1 MDKVNKEIIN
11 VLSEDSR
18 TPFLKIAKSLNVS
31 EGMIRQRVKK
41 LIESKEIKKFTIL
54 KEQSLGAIVGLKTNP
69 KLNLNYLEKKLSKL
83 GFERVFHVSGKF
95 DLVLETSLKGNDLN
109 IILDKIRMIEG
120 VESTE
125 TFIVL
130 NEVF

>member
-11 VLSEDSR
+11 ILSEDSR

-54 KEQSLGAIVGLKTNP
+54 KEKSLSAIVGLKTNP
-69 KLNLNYLEKKLSKL
+69 KINLNYLEKKLSKF
-83 GFERVFHVSGKF
+83 GVDKIFHVSGKF
-95 DLVLETSLKGNDLN
+95 DLILETSLKGKDLN
-109 IILDKIRMIEG
+109 IILDKIRIIDG

-125 TFIVL
+125 TFIIL
-130 NEVF
+130 K